1 MWRKTR
7 QCIWGWSWLI
17 FSKTFS
23 ILRNTLPQLS
33 KKLVHLLFCVFR
45 TKLNKAV
52 SIFCRLPEWIRNVL
66 MIARFSTRLGWE
78 CGWKCCMANSKD
90 WRSENLNA
98 IELSCEVVKKV
109 ATPPFLHQ
117 PPHPTPPLLLFRFIP
132 PPKWLNFWKD
142 LSPFNKGVGGE
153 EGGGSNYEM
162 PMLFLTMI
170 KIIDLICL
178 INFTPY
184 NFIVNSFQSIF

>member
-117 PPHPTPPLLLFRFIP
+117 PPPTPPLHCSFSG
-132 PPKWLNFWKD
+132 
-142 LSPFNKGVGGE
+142 LSPHSSKTFCTPTPQVTQFL
-153 EGGGSNYEM
+153 EG
-162 PMLFLTMI
+162 PIPL
-170 KIIDLICL
+170 
-178 INFTPY
+178 
-184 NFIVNSFQSIF
+184 

>member
-109 ATPPFLHQ
+109 ATPPISTSTP
-117 PPHPTPPLLLFRFIP
+117 PPHPSTAPFQVYPPILAKHFVPP

-153 EGGGSNYEM
+153 EGGGFQLWNAYVIFDYDQNYSR
-162 PMLFLTMI
+162 F
-170 KIIDLICL
+170 DLL
-178 INFTPY
+178 N
-184 NFIVNSFQSIF
+184 